1 MQWLLSTHRVLD
13 LVPAEQQERR
23 MSPQSMTLPLLEN
36 IQMVPVS
43 DSMYQVRIEPT
54 PKRVRTFTVASR
66 SLTVRG
72 PC

>member
-1 MQWLLSTHRVLD
+1 
-13 LVPAEQQERR
+13 